1 MSHELKSSGVF
12 GEEQSLAL
20 LTVEKDIIATVQT
33 VRLNIPD
40 KTLECR
46 IEMIPGG
53 VVGNY

>member
-1 MSHELKSSGVF
+1 MF